1 MVEKVLCC
9 ARFVVSALIEEE
21 MCSDDP
27 WDEKRR
33 EACLPLEFALV
44 GRARVH
50 DCKCLG
56 WIAIE
61 IQREK
66 FFDIFGNNL
75 KIMPIRP
82 TEITDCSTA
91 IKTFDLTPYL

>member
-9 ARFVVSALIEEE
+9 ARFVLSALIEEE
-21 MCSDDP
+21 ICSQDP
-27 WDEKRR
+27 WDDKRR
-33 EACLPLEFALV
+33 EACLPLEFIVRMHWLE
-44 GRARVH
+44 GQEFR

-66 FFDIFGNNL
+66 FFHIFGNNL
-75 KIMPIRP
+75 KN
-82 TEITDCSTA
+82 
-91 IKTFDLTPYL
+91 